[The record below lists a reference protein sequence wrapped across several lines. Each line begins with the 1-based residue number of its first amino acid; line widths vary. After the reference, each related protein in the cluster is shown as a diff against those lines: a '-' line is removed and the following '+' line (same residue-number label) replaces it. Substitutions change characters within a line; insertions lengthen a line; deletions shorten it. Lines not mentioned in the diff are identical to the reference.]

1 MRQASPSLT
10 VTTVQTPDEV
20 PLQPP
25 NRTWLQRLDER
36 AFGVA
41 HEVALTSSQL
51 TLTYQ
56 DLDHW
61 IGRICRKLT
70 EVGVAKSDSVAVVV
84 PYRRDA
90 HTTAAML
97 AIWRLGAVYV
107 PLAADQPPERKRSM
121 LAVCAVRVALL
132 VPGHPPPVL
141 PEELVTVPIPPP
153 ESADTT
159 TQVLPTYPAID
170 PEDLAY
176 VIFTSGSSGAPKGV
190 AVPHR
195 GISAMADATA
205 AALELR
211 PGARM
216 LQFAPAS
223 FDASIAEITSTLG
236 AGATA
241 VFAAHDQ
248 LIDGVGIAEVIVA
261 ERISHAIMVPSVL
274 AAIPEH
280 RMPPGLRLII
290 AGESASSAVVEE
302 WTVRHH
308 LINSYGPTET
318 TVCATISDP
327 LVGSRLP
334 IPIGRAIEGTT
345 LRIVSDDGAGSE
357 PGAAGELWIGGLGVA
372 RGYVGS
378 TLETAAA
385 FVDDPVTGQRF
396 YRSGDL
402 VRQLSDGQLEFLGR
416 MDRRIKL
423 RGRRIEPGEIE
434 TIALRCPGVRQS
446 AVVATDTQLVCCVVV
461 DGATS
466 ASEIRGFLAEHLPG
480 HLLPD
485 RVEALIQMPRTP
497 HGKIDYNAVAES
509 VRRPGSSRT
518 APETMTPM
526 ERRLCELFAETLSL
540 PEFHPAESFFD
551 LGGESMEAA
560 KLARRI
566 RTVLG
571 VEMTMRMLLDAP
583 SPAQLAPLLPI
594 SESGW

>member
-1 MRQASPSLT
+1 M
-10 VTTVQTPDEV
+10 QTPDEV

-25 NRTWLQRLDER
+25 NRSWLQRLDEQN
-36 AFGVA
+36 FGVA
-41 HEVALTSSQL
+41 HEVALIGSQL

-61 IGRICRKLT
+61 VGRICRELT
-70 EVGVAKSDSVAVVV
+70 EAGVAESDSVAVVV
-84 PYRRDA
+84 PQRRNPY
-90 HTTAAML
+90 TTAAML

-107 PLAADQPPERKRSM
+107 PLAADQPQERTRSM
-121 LAVCAVRVALL
+121 LAVCAIRFALL
-132 VPGHPPPVL
+132 EPGNPPPTL
-141 PEELVTVPIPPP
+141 PEEIVTVTIPSP
-153 ESADTT
+153 DTVDAAR
-159 TQVLPTYPAID
+159 QDPPTYPAID
-170 PEDLAY
+170 PDDLAY

-195 GISAMADATA
+195 GIAAMADATA

-241 VFAAHDQ
+241 VFAAHDA
-248 LIDGVGIAEVIVA
+248 LTDGVGIAEVIVA
-261 ERISHAIMVPSVL
+261 QRISHAIMVPSVL

-280 RMPPGLRLII
+280 KMPPGLRLII
-290 AGESASSAVVEE
+290 AGEAANSAVVEE

-327 LVGSRLP
+327 LVGAALP

-345 LRIVSDDGAGSE
+345 LRIVGDDGTDTE

-372 RGYVGS
+372 HGYLG
-378 TLETAAA
+378 LPQETAAA
-385 FVDDPVTGQRF
+385 FIDDLVTGRRF

-402 VRQLSDGQLEFLGR
+402 VRQLPDGQLEFLGR

-434 TIALRCPGVRQS
+434 TIALRCPGVRQA
-446 AVVATDTQLVCCVVV
+446 AVVSTDTQLVCCIVV
-461 DGATS
+461 DDAIG
-466 ASEIRGFLAEHLPG
+466 ASEVKGFLTEHLPG
-480 HLLPD
+480 YLLPD
-485 RVEALIQMPRTP
+485 RVEIRTELPRTP
-497 HGKIDYNAVAES
+497 HGKTDYAAVTES
-509 VRRPGSSRT
+509 VRQTGSHRT
-518 APETMTPM
+518 APETMTPA
-526 ERRLCELFAETLSL
+526 ERVLCELFAETLSL
-540 PEFHPAESFFD
+540 PEFHPADSFFD

-560 KLARRI
+560 KLTRRI
-566 RTVLG
+566 RTALG
-571 VEMTMRMLLDAP
+571 VHMTMRMLLDAP
-583 SPAQLAPLLPI
+583 SPAQLAALLSI
-594 SESGW
+594 SESELVIGR